1 MKVLREKCELIAQE
15 VEAIETGGLGMH
27 LEEEENGDM
36 DMEEGEEEEEEE
48 A

>member
-1 MKVLREKCELIAQE
+1 MRVLKEKCETIIQE

-27 LEEEENGDM
+27 LEEEQADM
-36 DMEEGEEEEEEE
+36 DMEEEEEEEEE